1 MQVKAKNII
10 TLNNLPLNQTGIVHH
25 IDSKNNIK
33 RRLLDLGIIEGTKI
47 HSLFSSPF
55 GNPTAYEIRGFLIA
69 LRNEDSSKIYV
80 EKDGEY

>member
-33 RRLLDLGIIEGTKI
+33 RRLLDLGLVKGAEIKPVLV
-47 HSLFSSPF
+47 SVSKDPRAF
-55 GNPTAYEIRGFLIA
+55 EIRGSLIA
-69 LRNEDSSKIYV
+69 IRKENAKGICVSYYAKI
-80 EKDGEY
+80 